1 MQLKNCRICNKEFT
15 DFINLGKQPCA
26 DTFLKS
32 KKKAKNIKKITL
44 EVGYCNKCK
53 HMCNINSVSGFRR
66 YQKYDYSYTSNNSP
80 VSRNHF
86 KSMAKKLSKLT
97 NLKKNEVIVEAGSND
112 GFFLSEIK
120 KNCKSIVIGVDP
132 SRKMSNIA
140 KGRGIRTINNFFN
153 LKTAKIIKSKFG
165 FIKLFYAA
173 NVLNHVDD
181 INSFIIAIKKI
192 TNTDSLI
199 VIEVPDL
206 ENLIYTDG
214 FDTIYHEHRQYFSLN
229 SLFKIFNEHQ
239 LNIIKFEKIS
249 YMSGSVRIYVDHN
262 MKFKKFENKSILNLK
277 RISKFKS
284 NIKKICKIISNKI
297 HELNKNKKI
306 VICIGAATKGNTLL
320 NCCNLNYKNIKFIF
334 ESSIYKIGKYTPG
347 TAIRIIREKK
357 NLNFD
362 LALILPWNISSF
374 LIKKF
379 NLKKNFL
386 SIKTV
391 SDTLKNA

>member
-1 MQLKNCRICNKEFT
+1 MQLKNCRICNKKFN

-26 DTFLKS
+26 DTFLKT
-32 KKKAKNIKKITL
+32 KKEAKNIKRINL
-44 EVGYCNKCK
+44 EVGYCNRCK
-53 HMCNINSVSGFRR
+53 HMSNLNPVSGFRR

-86 KSMAKKLSKLT
+86 KSMAKKLSKEI
-97 NLKKNEVIVEAGSND
+97 NLKKNNIVIEAGSND
-112 GFFLSEIK
+112 GFFLSQIK
-120 KNCKSIVIGVDP
+120 KNCKSIVIGIDP
-132 SRKMSNIA
+132 SKRMSNIA
-140 KGRGIRTINNFFN
+140 KKRGIKTINNFFN
-153 LKTAKIIKSKFG
+153 LKTAKIVKSKYG
-165 FIKLFYAA
+165 FAKLFYAA

-181 INSFIIAIKKI
+181 INNFIIAIKKI
-192 TNTDSLI
+192 TSADSLI

-206 ENLIYTDG
+206 ENLIYTNG

-249 YMSGSVRIYVDHN
+249 YMSGSLRIYVNHN
-262 MKFKKFENKSILNLK
+262 NKFKKLKIKSTLNLK
-277 RISKFKS
+277 MIDNFKS
-284 NIKKICKIISNKI
+284 NIKRICNIISSRI

-320 NCCNLNYKNIKFIF
+320 NCCDINFQNIKFIL
-334 ESSIYKIGKYTPG
+334 ESSIHKIGKYTPG
-347 TAIRIIREKK
+347 SAIRIIKEK

-362 LALILPWNISSF
+362 LAVILPWNISKF

-391 SDTLKNA
+391 SDSLKYA